1 MPFQNIKAL
10 LLPRVRCISLRA
22 CFLLESNELQP
33 FSKGITRLHCCA
45 VHGGDL
51 TLTGGSERTVFKF
64 QVEVE
69 RLITTLLYEEENSK
83 PLALAQI
90 DDVRFNLSVHPD
102 TLHLTTALG
111 NLKAQDG
118 QLPEVH
124 SLALNASKTLQSW
137 LVRSCPSGTVSP
149 ECSCNS
155 LSESMILLSEW

>member
-1 MPFQNIKAL
+1 MCDLSVKEILWTVQTAS
-10 LLPRVRCISLRA
+10 LPCLRYLGWRRTCRRTGTSVCPA
-22 CFLLESNELQP
+22 FL
-33 FSKGITRLHCCA
+33 A
-45 VHGGDL
+45 VGGGDL

-69 RLITTLLYEEENSK
+69 RLSTTLLYEDQDSK

-118 QLPEVH
+118 QLSEVCCLPYLRRANSFW
-124 SLALNASKTLQSW
+124 SLP
-137 LVRSCPSGTVSP
+137 R
-149 ECSCNS
+149 
-155 LSESMILLSEW
+155 